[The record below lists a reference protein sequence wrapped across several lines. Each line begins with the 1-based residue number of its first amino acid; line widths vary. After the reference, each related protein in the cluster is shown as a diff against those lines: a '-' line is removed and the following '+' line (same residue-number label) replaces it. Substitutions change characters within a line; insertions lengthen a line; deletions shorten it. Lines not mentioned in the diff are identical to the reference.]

1 MRNIILHQREERDR
15 LLSLPYINRQTT
27 YPVDVLLQS
36 PMIKLITGPRR
47 VGKSVFALLALK
59 NTNFAYLNFDDNQL
73 LANWN
78 EDVVMQTLSDVYP
91 DYQYLLLDEVQNLPD
106 WDLWVTTLYRRG
118 YNLII
123 TGSNARMLSQ
133 EMATVLTGRYI
144 PIAMY
149 PFSLP
154 ETVQWYDIDPT
165 NIPTEK
171 QAKVASLQDEYLRLG
186 GYPEIV
192 KTRALAQSYL
202 STLYDSILLKD
213 VAKRHK
219 LRNTEGLYNLAGYLL
234 ANFCNLITANDITNE
249 FGLKSVTTTQKF
261 LNYLHE
267 PYLFFYLQRFNNKL
281 KAMKKAAR
289 KVYVVDNGFVS
300 TTAFN
305 ISENLGRLLE
315 NQVFVELIRQGYDTE
330 NTLFYYRSRNDK
342 EVDFVTRKGVKV
354 EKLIQVCYDLTSE
367 RTRRREIDALIEV
380 AGELKCQTLQI
391 ISYQHKETIK
401 EKGFTIQVI
410 PFIEW
415 VNKPILV
422 TPEIQ

>member
-15 LLSLPYINRQTT
+15 LLSLPYINRQTI

-78 EDVVMQTLSDVYP
+78 EDVVMQTLNDVYP
-91 DYQYLLLDEVQNLPD
+91 DFQYLLLDEVQNLPN

-144 PIAMY
+144 PMAMY

-154 ETVQWYDIDPT
+154 ETLQWYDIDPT

-171 QAKVASLQDEYLRLG
+171 QAKVLSLQDDYLRLG

-219 LRNTEGLYNLAGYLL
+219 IRNTESLYNLAGYLL
-234 ANFCNLITANDITNE
+234 ANFCNLITANDITTE

-281 KAMKKAAR
+281 KVMKKAAR

-305 ISENLGRLLE
+305 LSENLGRLLE
-315 NQVFVELIRQGYDTE
+315 NQVFIELIRKGYDTE

-354 EKLIQVCYDLTSE
+354 ERLIQVCYDLTSE
-367 RTRRREIDALIEV
+367 KTRRREIDALIEV

-391 ISYQHKETIK
+391 ISYQHKEIIE
-401 EKGFTIQVI
+401 EKGLTIQVI
-410 PFIEW
+410 PFMEW
-415 VNKPILV
+415 LN
-422 TPEIQ
+422 E

>member
-15 LLSLPYINRQTT
+15 LLSLPYINRQTI

-73 LANWN
+73 LTNWN
-78 EDVVMQTLSDVYP
+78 EDVVMQTLNDVYP
-91 DYQYLLLDEVQNLPD
+91 DFQYLLLDEVQNLPN

-154 ETVQWYDIDPT
+154 ETLQWYDIDPT
-165 NIPTEK
+165 NVPTEK
-171 QAKVASLQDEYLRLG
+171 QAKVLSLQDDYLRLG

-219 LRNTEGLYNLAGYLL
+219 IRNTESLYNLAGYLL
-234 ANFCNLITANDITNE
+234 ANFCNLITANDITTE

-281 KAMKKAAR
+281 KVMKKAAR

-305 ISENLGRLLE
+305 LSENLGRLLE
-315 NQVFVELIRQGYDTE
+315 NQVFIELIRKGYDTE

-354 EKLIQVCYDLTSE
+354 ERLIQVCYDLTSE
-367 RTRRREIDALIEV
+367 KTRRREIDALIEV
-380 AGELKCQTLQI
+380 AGELKCQTLQV
-391 ISYQHKETIK
+391 ISYQHKEIIE
-401 EKGFTIQVI
+401 EKGLTIQVI
-410 PFIEW
+410 PFMEW
-415 VNKPILV
+415 LN
-422 TPEIQ
+422 E

>member
-15 LLSLPYINRQTT
+15 LLSLPYINRQTI

-73 LANWN
+73 LTNWN
-78 EDVVMQTLSDVYP
+78 EDVVMQTLNDVYP
-91 DYQYLLLDEVQNLPD
+91 DFQYLLLDEVQNLPN

-154 ETVQWYDIDPT
+154 ETLQWYDIDPT

-171 QAKVASLQDEYLRLG
+171 QAKVLSLQDDYLRLG

-219 LRNTEGLYNLAGYLL
+219 IRNTESLYNLAGYLL
-234 ANFCNLITANDITNE
+234 ANFCNLITANDITTE

-281 KAMKKAAR
+281 KVMKKAAR

-305 ISENLGRLLE
+305 LSENLGRLLE
-315 NQVFVELIRQGYDTE
+315 NQVFVELIRKGYDTE

-354 EKLIQVCYDLTSE
+354 ERLIQVCYDLTSE
-367 RTRRREIDALIEV
+367 KTRRREIDALIEV

-391 ISYQHKETIK
+391 ISYQHKEIIE

-410 PFIEW
+410 PFMEW
-415 VNKPILV
+415 LH
-422 TPEIQ
+422 E

>member
-78 EDVVMQTLSDVYP
+78 EDIAMQTLHDVYL
-91 DYQYLLLDEVQNLPD
+91 DFQYLLLDEVQNLPN

-154 ETVQWYDIDPT
+154 ETIQWYDIDPI
-165 NIPTEK
+165 NIPLESS
-171 QAKVASLQDEYLRLG
+171 AKVISIQDDYLRLG
-186 GYPEIV
+186 GYPEII

-219 LRNTEGLYNLAGYLL
+219 IRNTEGLYNLAGYLL

-281 KAMKKAAR
+281 KVMKKAAR

-354 EKLIQVCYDLTSE
+354 EKLIQVCFDLTSE
-367 RTRRREIDALIEV
+367 KTRRREIDALIEV
-380 AGELKCQTLQI
+380 ADELKCQTLQI
-391 ISYQHKETIK
+391 ISYQHKETIE
-401 EKGFTIQVI
+401 EKSFTIQVI
-410 PFIEW
+410 PFMEW

-422 TPEIQ
+422 TPEIY

>member
-15 LLSLPYINRQTT
+15 LLSLPYINRRTT

-73 LANWN
+73 LSNWS
-78 EDVVMQTLSDVYP
+78 EDIAMQTLNDVYP
-91 DYQYLLLDEVQNLPD
+91 DFQYLLLDEVQNLPN

-154 ETVQWYDIDPT
+154 ETLQWYDIDPT
-165 NIPTEK
+165 NVPSEK
-171 QAKVASLQDEYLRLG
+171 QAKVLSLQDDYLRLG

-219 LRNTEGLYNLAGYLL
+219 IRNTEQLYNLAGYLL
-234 ANFCNLITANDITNE
+234 ANFCNLITANDITTE

-281 KAMKKAAR
+281 KVMKKAAR

-305 ISENLGRLLE
+305 LSENLGRLLE
-315 NQVFVELIRQGYDTE
+315 NQVFIELIRKGYDTE

-342 EVDFVTRKGVKV
+342 EVDFVTRKGIKV

-367 RTRRREIDALIEV
+367 KTRRREIDALIEV

-391 ISYQHKETIK
+391 ISYQQREVIE

-410 PFIEW
+410 PFMEW
-415 VNKPILV
+415 LN
-422 TPEIQ
+422 E

>member
-15 LLSLPYINRQTT
+15 LLSLPYINRQTI

-73 LANWN
+73 LTNWN
-78 EDVVMQTLSDVYP
+78 EDVVMQTLNDVYP
-91 DYQYLLLDEVQNLPD
+91 DFQYLLLDEVQNLPN

-144 PIAMY
+144 PMAMY

-154 ETVQWYDIDPT
+154 ETLQWYDIDPT

-171 QAKVASLQDEYLRLG
+171 QAKVLSLQDDYLRLG

-219 LRNTEGLYNLAGYLL
+219 IRNTESLYNLAGYLL
-234 ANFCNLITANDITNE
+234 ANFCNLITANDITTE
-249 FGLKSVTTTQKF
+249 FGLKSVATTQKF

-281 KAMKKAAR
+281 KVMKKAAR

-305 ISENLGRLLE
+305 LSENLGRLLE
-315 NQVFVELIRQGYDTE
+315 NQVFIELIRKGYDTE

-354 EKLIQVCYDLTSE
+354 ERLIQVCYDLTSE
-367 RTRRREIDALIEV
+367 KTRRREIDALIEV

-391 ISYQHKETIK
+391 ISYQHKEIIE
-401 EKGFTIQVI
+401 EKGLTIQVI
-410 PFIEW
+410 PFMEW
-415 VNKPILV
+415 LN
-422 TPEIQ
+422 E

>member
-78 EDVVMQTLSDVYP
+78 EDVVMQTLGDVYP

-367 RTRRREIDALIEV
+367 KTRRREIDALIEV

>member
-15 LLSLPYINRQTT
+15 LLSLPYIDRKTT
-27 YPVDVLLQS
+27 YPVDMLLQS

-78 EDVVMQTLSDVYP
+78 EDIAMQTLSDVYP
-91 DYQYLLLDEVQNLPD
+91 NFQYLLLDEVQNLPN

-123 TGSNARMLSQ
+123 TGSNAHMLSQ

-154 ETVQWYDIDPT
+154 ETLQWYDITPT
-165 NIPTEK
+165 SIPTEK
-171 QAKVASLQDEYLRLG
+171 QAKAVSLQDEYLRLG

-192 KTRALAQSYL
+192 KARELAQSYL

-219 LRNTEGLYNLAGYLL
+219 IRNTDGLYNLAGYLL
-234 ANFCNLITANDITNE
+234 ANFCNLITANDITKE

-315 NQVFVELIRQGYDTE
+315 NQVFIELIRQGYDTE
-330 NTLFYYRSRNDK
+330 KTLFYYRSRNDQ
-342 EVDFVTRKGVKV
+342 EVDFVTRQGIQV

-367 RTRRREIDALIEV
+367 KTRRREIDALIEV

-391 ISYQHKETIK
+391 ISYQHKEIIK

-410 PFIEW
+410 PFMDW
-415 VNKPILV
+415 VNEQVSKKY
-422 TPEIQ
+422 T

>member
-15 LLSLPYINRQTT
+15 LLSLQYIDRQTT
-27 YPVDVLLQS
+27 YPVDMLLQS

-78 EDVVMQTLSDVYP
+78 EDIAMQTLSDVYP
-91 DYQYLLLDEVQNLPD
+91 NFQYLLLDEVQNLPN

-123 TGSNARMLSQ
+123 TGSNAHMLSQ

-154 ETVQWYDIDPT
+154 ETLQWYDITPT
-165 NIPTEK
+165 SIPTEK
-171 QAKVASLQDEYLRLG
+171 QAKAVSLQDEYLRLG

-192 KTRALAQSYL
+192 KARELAQSYL

-219 LRNTEGLYNLAGYLL
+219 IRNTDGLYNLAGYLL
-234 ANFCNLITANDITNE
+234 ANFCNLITANDITKE

-281 KAMKKAAR
+281 KAMKKVAR

-315 NQVFVELIRQGYDTE
+315 NQVFIELIRQGYDTE
-330 NTLFYYRSRNDK
+330 KTLFYYRSRNDK
-342 EVDFVTRKGVKV
+342 EVDFVTRQGIKV

-367 RTRRREIDALIEV
+367 KTRRREIDALIEV
-380 AGELKCQTLQI
+380 AGELKCQNLQI
-391 ISYQHKETIK
+391 ISYQHKEIIK
-401 EKGFTIQVI
+401 EKGFTIQVT
-410 PFIEW
+410 PFMDW
-415 VNKPILV
+415 VN
-422 TPEIQ
+422 

>member
-15 LLSLPYINRQTT
+15 LLSLPYINRQTI

-73 LANWN
+73 LTNWN
-78 EDVVMQTLSDVYP
+78 EDVVMQTLNDVYP
-91 DYQYLLLDEVQNLPD
+91 DFQYLLLDEVQNLPN

-154 ETVQWYDIDPT
+154 ETLQWYDIAPT

-171 QAKVASLQDEYLRLG
+171 HAKVLSLQDDYLRLG

-219 LRNTEGLYNLAGYLL
+219 IRNTESLYNLAGYLL
-234 ANFCNLITANDITNE
+234 ANFCNLITANDITTE

-281 KAMKKAAR
+281 KVMKKAAR

-305 ISENLGRLLE
+305 LSENLGRLLE
-315 NQVFVELIRQGYDTE
+315 NQVFIELIRKGYDTE

-354 EKLIQVCYDLTSE
+354 ERLIQVCYDLTSE
-367 RTRRREIDALIEV
+367 KTRRREIDALIEV

-391 ISYQHKETIK
+391 ISYQHKEIIE

-410 PFIEW
+410 PFMEW
-415 VNKPILV
+415 LN
-422 TPEIQ
+422 E

>member
-15 LLSLPYINRQTT
+15 LLSLPYINRHTI

-73 LANWN
+73 LTNWN
-78 EDVVMQTLSDVYP
+78 EDVVMQTLIDVYP
-91 DYQYLLLDEVQNLPD
+91 DFQYLLLDEVQNLPN

-154 ETVQWYDIDPT
+154 ETLQWYNIDHT

-171 QAKVASLQDEYLRLG
+171 HAKVLSLQDDYLRLG

-219 LRNTEGLYNLAGYLL
+219 IRNTESLYNLAGYLL
-234 ANFCNLITANDITNE
+234 ANFCNLITANDITTE

-281 KAMKKAAR
+281 KVMKKAAR

-305 ISENLGRLLE
+305 LSDNLGRLLE
-315 NQVFVELIRQGYDTE
+315 NQVFIELIRKGYDTE

-354 EKLIQVCYDLTSE
+354 ERLIQVCYDLTSE
-367 RTRRREIDALIEV
+367 KTRRREIDALIEV
-380 AGELKCQTLQI
+380 AG
-391 ISYQHKETIK
+391 
-401 EKGFTIQVI
+401 
-410 PFIEW
+410 
-415 VNKPILV
+415 
-422 TPEIQ
+422 

>member
-78 EDVVMQTLSDVYP
+78 EDIAMQTLHDVYL
-91 DYQYLLLDEVQNLPD
+91 DFQYLLLDEVQNLPN

-154 ETVQWYDIDPT
+154 ETLHWYDIDPI
-165 NIPTEK
+165 NIPLESS
-171 QAKVASLQDEYLRLG
+171 AKVISIQDDYLRLG

-219 LRNTEGLYNLAGYLL
+219 IRNTEGLYNLAGYLL

-367 RTRRREIDALIEV
+367 KTRRREIDALIEV

-410 PFIEW
+410 PFMEW

-422 TPEIQ
+422 APEIH

>member
-73 LANWN
+73 IANWN
-78 EDVVMQTLSDVYP
+78 EDIAMQTLHDVYL
-91 DYQYLLLDEVQNLPD
+91 DFQYLLLDEVQNLPN

-149 PFSLP
+149 PFSLS
-154 ETVQWYDIDPT
+154 ETLHWYDIDPI
-165 NIPTEK
+165 NIPLESS
-171 QAKVASLQDEYLRLG
+171 AKVISIQDDYLRLG

-219 LRNTEGLYNLAGYLL
+219 IRNTEGLYNLAGYLL

-367 RTRRREIDALIEV
+367 KTRRREVDALIEV
-380 AGELKCQTLQI
+380 AGELNCQTLQI
-391 ISYQHKETIK
+391 ISYQHKETIEEKTKGNVYAILNFDYVEPFK
-401 EKGFTIQVI
+401 ETSS
-410 PFIEW
+410 
-415 VNKPILV
+415 
-422 TPEIQ
+422 

>member
-59 NTNFAYLNFDDNQL
+59 NTNFSYLNFDDNQL

-78 EDVVMQTLSDVYP
+78 EDIAMQTLHDVYP
-91 DYQYLLLDEVQNLPD
+91 DFQYLLLDEVQNLPN

-123 TGSNARMLSQ
+123 TGSNAHMLSQ

-154 ETVQWYDIDPT
+154 ETLQWYDIDPI
-165 NIPTEK
+165 NIPLEYST
-171 QAKVASLQDEYLRLG
+171 KVISIQDDYLRLG

-213 VAKRHK
+213 VAKRYK
-219 LRNTEGLYNLAGYLL
+219 IRNTDGLYNLAGYLL

-267 PYLFFYLQRFNNKL
+267 SYLFFYLQRFNNKL

-354 EKLIQVCYDLTSE
+354 EKLIQVCFDLTSE
-367 RTRRREIDALIEV
+367 KTRRREIDALIEV

-391 ISYQHKETIK
+391 ISYRHKETIE

-410 PFIEW
+410 PFMEW
-415 VNKPILV
+415 VNKHILV
-422 TPEIQ
+422 TP

>member
-15 LLSLPYINRQTT
+15 LLSLPYINRQTI

-73 LANWN
+73 LTNWN
-78 EDVVMQTLSDVYP
+78 EDVVMQTLNDVYP
-91 DYQYLLLDEVQNLPD
+91 NFQYLLLDEVQNLPN

-154 ETVQWYDIDPT
+154 ETLQWYDIDPT

-171 QAKVASLQDEYLRLG
+171 HVKVLSLQDDYLRLG

-219 LRNTEGLYNLAGYLL
+219 IRNTESLYNLAGYLL
-234 ANFCNLITANDITNE
+234 ANFCNLITANDITTE

-281 KAMKKAAR
+281 KVMKKATR

-305 ISENLGRLLE
+305 LSENLGRLLE
-315 NQVFVELIRQGYDTE
+315 NQVFIELIRKGYDTE

-354 EKLIQVCYDLTSE
+354 ERLIQVCYDLTSE
-367 RTRRREIDALIEV
+367 KTRRREIDALIEV
-380 AGELKCQTLQI
+380 AGELKCRTLQI
-391 ISYQHKETIK
+391 ISYQHKEIIE

-410 PFIEW
+410 PFMEW
-415 VNKPILV
+415 LN
-422 TPEIQ
+422 E

>member
-15 LLSLPYINRQTT
+15 LLSLPYINRQTI

-73 LANWN
+73 LTNWN
-78 EDVVMQTLSDVYP
+78 EDVVMQTLNDVYP
-91 DYQYLLLDEVQNLPD
+91 DFQYLLLDEVQNLPN

-154 ETVQWYDIDPT
+154 ETLQWYDIDPT

-171 QAKVASLQDEYLRLG
+171 HAKVLSLQDDYLRLG

-219 LRNTEGLYNLAGYLL
+219 IRNTESLYNLAGYLL
-234 ANFCNLITANDITNE
+234 TNFCNLITANDITTE

-267 PYLFFYLQRFNNKL
+267 PYLFF
-281 KAMKKAAR
+281 
-289 KVYVVDNGFVS
+289 
-300 TTAFN
+300 
-305 ISENLGRLLE
+305 
-315 NQVFVELIRQGYDTE
+315 
-330 NTLFYYRSRNDK
+330 
-342 EVDFVTRKGVKV
+342 
-354 EKLIQVCYDLTSE
+354 
-367 RTRRREIDALIEV
+367 
-380 AGELKCQTLQI
+380 
-391 ISYQHKETIK
+391 
-401 EKGFTIQVI
+401 
-410 PFIEW
+410 
-415 VNKPILV
+415 
-422 TPEIQ
+422 

>member
-15 LLSLPYINRQTT
+15 LLSLPYINRQTI

-73 LANWN
+73 LTNWN
-78 EDVVMQTLSDVYP
+78 EDVVMQTLNDVYP
-91 DYQYLLLDEVQNLPD
+91 DFQYLLLDEVQNLPN

-144 PIAMY
+144 PMAMY

-154 ETVQWYDIDPT
+154 ETLQWYDIDPT

-171 QAKVASLQDEYLRLG
+171 QAKVLSLQDDYLRLG

-219 LRNTEGLYNLAGYLL
+219 IRNTESLYNLAGYLL
-234 ANFCNLITANDITNE
+234 ANFCNLITANDITTE

-281 KAMKKAAR
+281 KVMKKAAR

-305 ISENLGRLLE
+305 LSDNLGRLLE
-315 NQVFVELIRQGYDTE
+315 NQVFIELIRKGYDTE

-354 EKLIQVCYDLTSE
+354 ERLIQICYDLTSE
-367 RTRRREIDALIEV
+367 KTRRREIDALIEV

-391 ISYQHKETIK
+391 ISYQHKEIIE
-401 EKGFTIQVI
+401 EKGLTIQVI
-410 PFIEW
+410 PFMEW
-415 VNKPILV
+415 LH
-422 TPEIQ
+422 E

>member
-15 LLSLPYINRQTT
+15 LLSLPYINRQTI

-73 LANWN
+73 LTNWN
-78 EDVVMQTLSDVYP
+78 EDVVMQTLNDVYP
-91 DYQYLLLDEVQNLPD
+91 DFQYLLLDEVQNLPN

-154 ETVQWYDIDPT
+154 ETLQWYDIDPT

-171 QAKVASLQDEYLRLG
+171 HAKVLSLQDDYLRLG

-202 STLYDSILLKD
+202 STLYDSI
-213 VAKRHK
+213 
-219 LRNTEGLYNLAGYLL
+219 
-234 ANFCNLITANDITNE
+234 F
-249 FGLKSVTTTQKF
+249 
-261 LNYLHE
+261 
-267 PYLFFYLQRFNNKL
+267 
-281 KAMKKAAR
+281 
-289 KVYVVDNGFVS
+289 
-300 TTAFN
+300 
-305 ISENLGRLLE
+305 
-315 NQVFVELIRQGYDTE
+315 
-330 NTLFYYRSRNDK
+330 
-342 EVDFVTRKGVKV
+342 
-354 EKLIQVCYDLTSE
+354 
-367 RTRRREIDALIEV
+367 
-380 AGELKCQTLQI
+380 
-391 ISYQHKETIK
+391 
-401 EKGFTIQVI
+401 
-410 PFIEW
+410 
-415 VNKPILV
+415 
-422 TPEIQ
+422 

>member
-15 LLSLPYINRQTT
+15 LLSLPYINRQTI

-73 LANWN
+73 LTNWN
-78 EDVVMQTLSDVYP
+78 EDVVMQTLNDVYP
-91 DYQYLLLDEVQNLPD
+91 DFQYLLLDEVQNLPN

-154 ETVQWYDIDPT
+154 ETLQWYDIDPT
-165 NIPTEK
+165 NVPTEK
-171 QAKVASLQDEYLRLG
+171 QAKVLSLQDDYLRLG

-219 LRNTEGLYNLAGYLL
+219 IRNTESLYNLAGYLL
-234 ANFCNLITANDITNE
+234 ANFCNLITANDITTE

-281 KAMKKAAR
+281 KVMKKAAR

-305 ISENLGRLLE
+305 LSENLGRLLE
-315 NQVFVELIRQGYDTE
+315 NQVFIELIRKGYDTE

-354 EKLIQVCYDLTSE
+354 ERLIQVCYDLTSE
-367 RTRRREIDALIEV
+367 KTRRREIDALIEV

-391 ISYQHKETIK
+391 ISYQYKEIIE

-410 PFIEW
+410 PFMEW
-415 VNKPILV
+415 LND
-422 TPEIQ
+422 